1 MRCNLGSRIDNSV
14 DAGSLDLSVEIAF
27 PVTERVLS
35 QLDEWLSELAAPLL
49 PLKAVPAGPPEA
61 NGFRWAFRE
70 ETERA
75 LVIGKSVRMI
85 SAIRAA
91 FILVDLGYVTECGTL
106 LRTVSDFAGEIT
118 SITEG
123 VRSSNPTA
131 AQKKF
136 LEQYFTPIPEDPD
149 EYDAL
154 KNEQFVT
161 RDRLLS
167 AHYRLA
173 EEGYKTNAKDSV
185 DPVRVRKVV
194 RYLAHMY
201 DKYVHGAYI
210 TAMELY
216 NGKTWRFMTSGHES
230 VEYVHLCK
238 AQAASKLHE
247 AVCALA
253 MIAVGMGMYPLAERI
268 EATQKELYQSGELS
282 SSD

>member
-1 MRCNLGSRIDNSV
+1 V
-14 DAGSLDLSVEIAF
+14 DTAF
-27 PVTERVLS
+27 PVTERVLA
-35 QLDEWLSELAAPLL
+35 QLDDWLAELAAPLL
-49 PLKAVPAGPPEA
+49 PLKKVDAGPPEV

-75 LVIGKSVRMI
+75 LVVGKAVRMI
-85 SAIRAA
+85 SAIKAA
-91 FILVDLGYVTECGTL
+91 FILIDLGYVTECGTL
-106 LRTVSDFAGEIT
+106 LRTISDFASEIT

-123 VRSSNPTA
+123 VRSGNPTA

-136 LEQYFTPIPEDPD
+136 VEQYFTPIPEDPD
-149 EYDAL
+149 AYDAL
-154 KNEQFVT
+154 KREQFVT
-161 RDRLLS
+161 RDQLLS

-173 EEGYKTNAKDSV
+173 EEVQRAKVKDAV
-185 DPVRVRKVV
+185 DPAYTRKVM

-216 NGKTWRFMTSGHES
+216 NGKTWRFMVSGIES

-238 AQAASKLHE
+238 TQAASKLYE

-253 MIAVGMGMYPLAERI
+253 WIAVGMGMMPLTERI
-268 EATQKELYQSGELS
+268 QATAKELYGSGELS

>member
-1 MRCNLGSRIDNSV
+1 MQLE
-14 DAGSLDLSVEIAF
+14 ATAF
-27 PVTERVLS
+27 PVTERVLAK
-35 QLDEWLSELAAPLL
+35 LDEWLSELAAPLL
-49 PLKAVPAGPPEA
+49 PLKMVPAGPPEA

-85 SAIRAA
+85 SGIRAA

-106 LRTVSDFAGEIT
+106 LRTVSDFSSEIT

-123 VRSSNPTA
+123 VRSGNPTT
-131 AQKKF
+131 AQKQF

-154 KNEQFVT
+154 KKEEFVT
-161 RDRLLS
+161 RDKLLS

-173 EEGYKTNAKDSV
+173 EEMQKTTTKDSV
-185 DPVRVRKVV
+185 NPDRVRKVI

-216 NGKTWRFMTSGHES
+216 NGETWRFMVSGHES
-230 VEYVHLCK
+230 GEYRITCK
-238 AQAASKLHE
+238 TQAASKLYE
-247 AVCALA
+247 AVCALH
-253 MIAVGMGMYPLAERI
+253 MISIGMGMYRLADEI
-268 EATQKELYQSGELS
+268 EVAAKELYGSGELS
-282 SSD
+282 QD